1 MMPDIPL
8 ERDPV
13 LTNAETSVLE
23 DQYSDH
29 IWQMNERFEEWI
41 SHAKQSDDDK
51 YFDYQ
56 IDLLVRLI
64 KASQVQLS
72 YAIELMKRERDEVV
86 KDA

>member
-29 IWQMNERFEEWI
+29 IWQINERFEEWI

-56 IDLLVRLI
+56 SDLLVRLI
-64 KASQVQLS
+64 RASQVQLS
-72 YAIELMKRERDEVV
+72 YALELMKRELEEVTE
-86 KDA
+86 